1 MTTLALILMIASI
14 LSLVMLFVRVLRV
27 FWPVL
32 LVAVAVVLILQ
43 VMSDPMYYQQQITDW
58 LNSILIP

>member
-1 MTTLALILMIASI
+1 MSTLALILMIASI

-27 FWPVL
+27 FWPIL

-43 VMSDPMYYQQQITDW
+43 VMSDPMYYSQQLTDW
-58 LNSILIP
+58 LNSTIK